1 MSLHTGS
8 KILLTHDGKTDSLT
22 GWANRLGVSRQTL
35 FARLKTYGTQ
45 DLDRVLI
52 SGTKKRGRG
61 SSVTSIPKVDG
72 LSEVLAS
79 IGKEIP
85 VSFSS
90 AELER
95 IQEIRRRRML

>member
-8 KILLTHDGKTDSLT
+8 KILLTHDGETRTLT

-35 FARLKTYGTQ
+35 FARLKTYGTR
-45 DLDRVLI
+45 DLDKVLI

-61 SSVTSIPKVDG
+61 SSITYIPKLDG

-79 IGKEIP
+79 VREEIP
-85 VSFSS
+85 VSFSN

-95 IQEIRRRRML
+95 IQKVKSRRML